1 MPCLNYTELSSMS
14 FRVFQ
19 RQKVDWTRFDYNSH
33 KMTCVNYCRLGWPDR
48 SQLTEATRPYFPV
61 ADELSVE
68 EGLLLRGCRIVI
80 PTSMRQDILERL
92 HSGHQG
98 IVKCRARAR
107 QSVWWPGLSGQLQA
121 LVTKCQVCTK
131 ERPQNAE
138 PLIPSELPELPFQRV
153 GTDLFEWEK
162 RTYLLV
168 VDYYSRYIKIALL
181 NRTTAVDVI
190 THMKSI
196 FTRHGIPERVMSDNG
211 PQYACEAFE
220 EFAREYHFRHIT
232 SSPKY
237 PQSNR
242 EAERAVKTV
251 KCLLKKEADPY
262 LALLSYRAAQ
272 LQVGYSPS
280 ELLMGRKLRTTVPI
294 IRKQLVPHIPDPA
307 LVRQRDEK
315 EKKTESFNKRHRV
328 QELPELDP
336 GDIVWVPDRN
346 AEATVMEQTDN
357 RSYEVQTDE
366 GRYRRNRRDIVEL
379 PRQEPSEQT
388 ATGTEPSENNDTTS
402 RRSERSTHPPDRY
415 DPSWT

>member
-1 MPCLNYTELSSMS
+1 MRMMRFLFSINHVPGKCLIVADTLSRAPLSEEKSDLQDEADAFVKYVIQSIPVTESRLDEI
-14 FRVFQ
+14 RLQQ
-19 RQKVDWTRFDYNSH
+19 RQDNVCQLLVK
-33 KMTCVNYCRLGWPDR
+33 YCRLGWPDR

-98 IVKCRARAR
+98 IVKCHARAR
-107 QSVWWPGLSGQLQA
+107 QSVWWPGLSGQLQE

-138 PLIPSELPELPFQRV
+138 PLVPSELPELPFQRV

-168 VDYYSRYIKIALL
+168 VDYYSRYIEIAPL
-181 NRTTAVDVI
+181 NRTAVDVI
-190 THMKSI
+190 MHMKSI
-196 FTRHGIPERVMSDNG
+196 FARHGIPEVVMSDNG

-237 PQSNR
+237 PQSNG

-251 KCLLKKEADPY
+251 KSLLKKEADPY
-262 LALLSYRAAQ
+262 L
-272 LQVGYSPS
+272 
-280 ELLMGRKLRTTVPI
+280 
-294 IRKQLVPHIPDPA
+294 
-307 LVRQRDEK
+307 
-315 EKKTESFNKRHRV
+315 
-328 QELPELDP
+328 
-336 GDIVWVPDRN
+336 
-346 AEATVMEQTDN
+346 
-357 RSYEVQTDE
+357 
-366 GRYRRNRRDIVEL
+366 
-379 PRQEPSEQT
+379 
-388 ATGTEPSENNDTTS
+388 
-402 RRSERSTHPPDRY
+402 
-415 DPSWT
+415 